1 MSVGCATATAGCRPG
16 DRIDPA
22 YIAQSGT
29 PPRFTA
35 DGKDRP
41 SRPYKTTENT
51 VTAWWDA
58 SQIYGYD
65 ETSRRRVKRA
75 PDDPA
80 KLLLSPA
87 GQRAG
92 AGERQGYLP
101 LLEASDPM
109 NPQWAGQEAVGF
121 PDNWTIGMSFYHT
134 VFAREHNLFVD
145 AFRAQAAATPDADS
159 GLRNPAR
166 PDQVIRYRDVTADE
180 LFEAARLVVAAEIAK
195 IHTTEW
201 TPQLLYDEPL
211 FLGMNANWS
220 GLFRG
225 KEIVQAA
232 LEKIT
237 VNSFGKST
245 DVKKATQWYSVFASG
260 PGIFGLGNRVYADDA
275 IFAAYDPSKTDLW
288 SIKNPDDVN
297 GGINHFGSPF
307 NFPEE
312 FVTVYRLHPLVP
324 DLIDY
329 RQWDAE
335 PNRIQNK
342 VAGGR
347 DPARPRDPGDARAA
361 AWRTGRSRW
370 GGSGWAL
377 LTLANHPQ
385 FLQNLEIPRLGSPT
399 RQDRRGR
406 ARPDPRPRARR
417 AALQRVPPPVR
428 AAPAHQLRRLR
439 RHQAAQG
446 LAGARRAGAADR
458 RSARD
463 LRAAPLRR
471 LQDHHRGAG
480 ERRRH
485 ARSTTAWASPT
496 APWSTTWRT
505 STRWSAGWR
514 SSPGRTASPSP
525 RRSSRCS
532 S

>member
-1 MSVGCATATAGCRPG
+1 MSVGCATEAAGCRPG

-22 YIAQSGT
+22 YVAQSGT

-75 PDDPA
+75 ADDPA
-80 KLLLSPA
+80 KLLLSPV

-109 NPQWAGQEAVGF
+109 NPQWVGQEAVGF

-275 IFAAYDPSKTDLW
+275 IFAAYDPNKTDLW
-288 SIKNPDDVN
+288 SLKNPRRRQRRHQPLRLAVQLP
-297 GGINHFGSPF
+297 GGVRHRLPAAHDGARPHRLPAVGRRAQPD
-307 NFPEE
+307 PEQG
-312 FVTVYRLHPLVP
+312 R
-324 DLIDY
+324 
-329 RQWDAE
+329 
-335 PNRIQNK
+335 
-342 VAGGR
+342 GGR
-347 DPARPRDPGDARAA
+347 DPAGPRDPGDARAGPGELGDLDGSA
-361 AWRTGRSRW
+361 AAGPAHAGQPSAV
-370 GGSGWAL
+370 SA
-377 LTLANHPQ
+377 
-385 FLQNLEIPRLGSPT
+385 EPRDPAAGQPD

-428 AAPAHQLRRLR
+428 AAPAHQLRRF
-439 RHQAAQG
+439 
-446 LAGARRAGAADR
+446 
-458 RSARD
+458 
-463 LRAAPLRR
+463 
-471 LQDHHRGAG
+471 
-480 ERRRH
+480 RRH
-485 ARSTTAWASPT
+485 ASWPRARRRAPSRS
-496 APWSTTWRT
+496 
-505 STRWSAGWR
+505 G
-514 SSPGRTASPSP
+514 
-525 RRSSRCS
+525 
-532 S
+532 